1 MKFLY
6 AIAVA
11 SMAVACN
18 SAIIDSP
25 QRYGTISV
33 SLGSPDVGVVT
44 KADPVT
50 LTPKSEGASDYTVR
64 IFNDADVNKYEVTY
78 DRFIEPKVLPFDT
91 YYVTVENCNE
101 SDAEA
106 GLGMMRLY
114 GRTEE
119 NIILDAT
126 CLSASPV
133 INCTVANAKV
143 SVVFDE
149 SVKGKFS
156 SLTVTLTRA
165 EDQENNL
172 QSRTVEVSQPASF
185 PENAAESV
193 TETWFNAS
201 SVLSYT
207 IEGKFEAGGVSN
219 VISVS
224 NEEDEPIV
232 LGARNHV
239 KLVVRASYGEIVSDV
254 DYIDFDTEIAGPTVI
269 PGGFNP
275 YE

>member
-50 LTPKSEGASDYTVR
+50 LTPGSEGASDYTVR
-64 IFNDADVNKYEVTY
+64 IFNDADEKMHEVTY
-78 DRFIEPKVLPFDT
+78 DKFTEPKVLPFNK
-91 YYVTVENCNE
+91 YYVTVENCTE
-101 SDAEA
+101 SAAEE
-106 GLGMMRLY
+106 GFGMMRLY
-114 GRTEE
+114 GRTEDD
-119 NIILDAT
+119 IILDAS

-165 EDQENNL
+165 EDQKNYL

-185 PENAAESV
+185 PENAAEV
-193 TETWFNAS
+193 MVETWFNAS
-201 SVLSYT
+201 SVLNYT
-207 IEGKFEAGGVSN
+207 IEGKFEAGGVN
-219 VISVS
+219 NEISLS
-224 NEEDEPIV
+224 NEADKPIV

-239 KLVVRASYGEIVSDV
+239 KLVVRASYGEIVSNV
-254 DYIDFDTEIAGPTVI
+254 EYIAFDTEIADPTVI

>member
-50 LTPKSEGASDYTVR
+50 LTPGSKGASDYTVR
-64 IFNDADVNKYEVTY
+64 IFNDADENKYEVTY
-78 DRFIEPKVLPFDT
+78 DRFTEPKVLPFDT

-143 SVVFDE
+143 SVVFDK
-149 SVKGKFS
+149 SVKGKFT
-156 SLTVTLTRA
+156 SLKVTLTRA

-172 QSRTVEVSQPASF
+172 PSRTVEIPQPASF

-193 TETWFNAS
+193 TEAWFNAS

-224 NEEDEPIV
+224 NEEDKPIV

-254 DYIDFDTEIAGPTVI
+254 QKIDFDTEIADPTEI

>member
-50 LTPKSEGASDYTVR
+50 LTPESEGASDYTVR
-64 IFNDADVNKYEVTY
+64 IFNVADEKMHEVTY
-78 DRFIEPKVLPFDT
+78 DKFTEPKVLPFDK
-91 YYVTVENCNE
+91 YYVTVENCTE
-101 SDAEA
+101 SAAEE
-106 GLGMMRLY
+106 GFGMMRLY
-114 GRTEE
+114 GRTEDD
-119 NIILDAT
+119 IILDAS

-149 SVKGKFS
+149 SVKDKFE
-156 SLTVTLTRA
+156 SLDVALSRIA
-165 EDQENNL
+165 DDENNL
-172 QSRTVEVSQPASF
+172 TSRTVTVSQPSF
-185 PENAAESV
+185 PENAAEV
-193 TETWFNAS
+193 MVETWFNAS
-201 SVLSYT
+201 SVLNYT
-207 IEGKFEAGGVSN
+207 IEGVFNAGGVN
-219 VISVS
+219 NTVS
-224 NEEDEPIV
+224 LANKEDEPIT
-232 LGARNHV
+232 LGARSHV
-239 KLVVRASYGEIVSDV
+239 KIVVRASYGELVPDV
-254 DYIDFDTEIAGPTVI
+254 AYIDFDTEIADPTVV

>member
-11 SMAVACN
+11 SMAIACN

-50 LTPKSEGASDYTVR
+50 LTPGSEGASDYTVR
-64 IFNDADVNKYEVTY
+64 IFNDADENKYEVTY
-78 DRFIEPKVLPFDT
+78 DMFTEPKVLPFDT

-101 SDAEA
+101 SAAED
-106 GLGMMRLY
+106 GLGVMRLY
-114 GRTEE
+114 GRTEDD
-119 NIILDAT
+119 IILDAS
-126 CLSASPV
+126 CLSASLV

-172 QSRTVEVSQPASF
+172 PSRIVEISQPASF

-193 TETWFNAS
+193 TEAWFNAS
-201 SVLSYT
+201 SVLTYT
-207 IEGKFEAGGVSN
+207 IEGKFEAGGVN
-219 VISVS
+219 NDISIS
-224 NEEDEPIV
+224 NEANEPIV

-254 DYIDFDTEIAGPTVI
+254 QKIDFDTEIADPTVI

>member
-50 LTPKSEGASDYTVR
+50 LTPESKGASDYTVR
-64 IFNDADVNKYEVTY
+64 IFNDDDEKKHEVTY
-78 DRFIEPKVLPFDT
+78 DIFTEPKILPFDT

-101 SDAEA
+101 TAAED
-106 GLGMMRLY
+106 GFGVMRLY
-114 GRTEE
+114 GRTVDD
-119 NIILDAT
+119 IILDASN
-126 CLSASPV
+126 LSASPV

-149 SVKGKFS
+149 SVKGKFE
-156 SLTVTLTRA
+156 SLTVTLNRA
-165 EDQENNL
+165 ADDENNL
-172 QSRTVEVSQPASF
+172 PSRTVVISQPVSF
-185 PENAAESV
+185 PENSTESIAEA
-193 TETWFNAS
+193 WFNAS

-207 IEGKFEAGGVSN
+207 IEGVFDAGGIRN
-219 VISVS
+219 NISLS
-224 NEEDEPIV
+224 NEVDKPIV

-239 KLVVRASYGEIVSDV
+239 KLVVRASYGELVSDV
-254 DYIDFDTEIAGPTVI
+254 QKIDFDTEIADPTVI